1 MIFCGRQLKCEFV
14 FLLYIFCDFDE
25 RVKDECGKID
35 LYDIRY
41 SVTFA
46 FRIKKQHDGNRIELI
61 TSTVVV
67 SKENVAAT
75 MGSGDLNVFATPAMV
90 ALMENAAMS
99 AVADELPEGSTTVGA
114 MMNTTHIKPSAVG
127 DTVSATAV
135 LKRWKVE
142 NLLLKCGRKIARA

>member
-1 MIFCGRQLKCEFV
+1 MMETGLT
-14 FLLYIFCDFDE
+14 Y
-25 RVKDECGKID
+25 
-35 LYDIRY
+35 
-41 SVTFA
+41 
-46 FRIKKQHDGNRIELI
+46 

-135 LKRWKVE
+135 LKEVE
-142 NLLLKCGRKIARA
+142 GRKLTFEVRAQDSKGVIGEGTHATTESFPSFVILNIICSDNGKSSRGMKNVL